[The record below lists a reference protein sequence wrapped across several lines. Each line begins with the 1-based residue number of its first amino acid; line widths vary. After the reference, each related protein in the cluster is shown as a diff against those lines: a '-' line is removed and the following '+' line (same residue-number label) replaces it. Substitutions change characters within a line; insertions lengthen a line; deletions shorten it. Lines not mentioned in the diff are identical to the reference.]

1 MSDETLTGTNS
12 ELTDRSVVEL
22 LKALSEQTNALVRQ
36 ELELAR
42 AELTEK
48 GRKAS
53 VGVGM
58 FGGAGI
64 FGLYAA
70 GALTACLILA
80 LSTALAGWLAAL
92 ILAAAYGAIA
102 GLLALRGKSKV
113 KQAAPPVPG
122 QTVESVKEDIQWTS
136 QSARQARR

>member
-1 MSDETLTGTNS
+1 MSDEAPTGTNS
-12 ELTDRSVVEL
+12 ELTDRSIAEL
-22 LKALSEQTNALVRQ
+22 LKALSEQASTLVRQ

-42 AELTEK
+42 VELTEK
-48 GRKAS
+48 GKKAG

-70 GALTACLILA
+70 GSLTACVILA
-80 LSTALAGWLAAL
+80 LSTAFAGWLAAL
-92 ILAAAYGAIA
+92 IVAAAYWAIA
-102 GLLALRGKSKV
+102 GVLVLRGKSKV
-113 KQAAPPVPG
+113 RQAAPPIPG

-136 QSARQARR
+136 QSAKRARR

>member
-1 MSDETLTGTNS
+1 MPDETPTRTNS
-12 ELTDRSVVEL
+12 ELTGRSVAEL
-22 LKALSEQTNALVRQ
+22 LKALSEQTSALVRQ

-42 AELTEK
+42 AELTDK
-48 GRKAS
+48 GKKAG

-58 FGGAGI
+58 FGGAGV
-64 FGLYAA
+64 FGLYAM

-92 ILAAAYGAIA
+92 IVATAYGAIA
-102 GLLALRGKSKV
+102 GVLALRGKSKV
-113 KQAAPPVPG
+113 KQAAPPIPG

-136 QSARQARR
+136 QSARQTRR